1 MNGQKKGEYR
11 PIFFLSEHSQL
22 GTLVWVKELRIWVL
36 LAGLLLHLGIEVSMS
51 IGFFEWVMI
60 AAYILFLEPKEV
72 FWLKDRLKLL
82 IPRKLQS
89 A

>member
-1 MNGQKKGEYR
+1 
-11 PIFFLSEHSQL
+11 
-22 GTLVWVKELRIWVL
+22 
-36 LAGLLLHLGIEVSMS
+36 MS

-72 FWLKDRLKLL
+72 EWLKVRFLRLVPYRRPAL
-82 IPRKLQS
+82 